1 MDECIKPL
9 MLGLV
14 LLGQGALAIAMFV
27 KSDFIKIPEDI
38 TGNEAK
44 VGLFAILTPVQTTVS
59 GGCSPWDHNLMFFFT
74 ILLSVSLAPRNPY

>member
-1 MDECIKPL
+1 

-44 VGLFAILTPVQTTVS
+44 VGLFAS
-59 GGCSPWDHNLMFFFT
+59 
-74 ILLSVSLAPRNPY
+74 